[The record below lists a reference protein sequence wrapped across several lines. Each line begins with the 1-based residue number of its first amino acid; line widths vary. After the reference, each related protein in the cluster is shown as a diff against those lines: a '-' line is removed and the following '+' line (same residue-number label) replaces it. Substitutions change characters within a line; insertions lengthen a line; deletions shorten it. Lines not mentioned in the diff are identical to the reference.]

1 MISVNVYAINT
12 KILFSKFQDCQ
23 PLWSKEWSV
32 VTLHCHC
39 QKSICFHVW
48 KYKNSLQCEE
58 TIQTEFQLL
67 ASCMSSITS
76 RSVDYFNTEQNFSCC
91 NTDITLSC
99 TLLFL
104 LQALLECVIGT
115 RVIVIGD
122 AILPHD
128 KALIVM
134 NHRTRLDWNF
144 LWAGIFHACKPLAH
158 RIKMVLKASVR
169 HIPGAGNILK
179 QKFYGLIMIQSL

>member
-1 MISVNVYAINT
+1 MGRGGGIDA
-12 KILFSKFQDCQ
+12 LLKF
-23 PLWSKEWSV
+23 
-32 VTLHCHC
+32 
-39 QKSICFHVW
+39 
-48 KYKNSLQCEE
+48 
-58 TIQTEFQLL
+58 
-67 ASCMSSITS
+67 
-76 RSVDYFNTEQNFSCC
+76 RSVKKFDVEENFSYC
-91 NTDITLSC
+91 NASIRLLC
-99 TLLFL
+99 TLFFL
-104 LQALLECVIGT
+104 LQALLECIIGT
-115 RVIVIGD
+115 RVIVVGD

-179 QKFYGLIMIQSL
+179 

>member
-1 MISVNVYAINT
+1 MCV
-12 KILFSKFQDCQ
+12 
-23 PLWSKEWSV
+23 
-32 VTLHCHC
+32 
-39 QKSICFHVW
+39 
-48 KYKNSLQCEE
+48 E
-58 TIQTEFQLL
+58 TVKTEIQFLT
-67 ASCMSSITS
+67 SCKSSITS
-76 RSVDYFNTEQNFSCC
+76 RSVDYFNVQQNFSFC
-91 NTDITLSC
+91 NTDIRLSH

-179 QKFYGLIMIQSL
+179 YKYYSLVIIQSLL

>member
-1 MISVNVYAINT
+1 MLSTLKFCSENFNTVNCSKVRNDVYLHHSATLSKTSVFNAR
-12 KILFSKFQDCQ
+12 
-23 PLWSKEWSV
+23 
-32 VTLHCHC
+32 
-39 QKSICFHVW
+39 
-48 KYKNSLQCEE
+48 KYRNSLQCVE
-58 TIQTEFQLL
+58 TIKTEFQFL
-67 ASCMSSITS
+67 ASCIFSD
-76 RSVDYFNTEQNFSCC
+76 DYFNAEQNFSCC
-91 NTDITLSC
+91 NTDIRLPC
-99 TLLFL
+99 TMLFL

-158 RIKMVLKASVR
+158 RIKMVLKASIR

-179 QKFYGLIMIQSL
+179 

>member
-1 MISVNVYAINT
+1 MHVLAFINYC
-12 KILFSKFQDCQ
+12 IG
-23 PLWSKEWSV
+23 
-32 VTLHCHC
+32 
-39 QKSICFHVW
+39 FHVW
-48 KYKNSLQCEE
+48 QYKNSLRGVE
-58 TIQTEFQLL
+58 TIKTEFQFLT
-67 ASCMSSITS
+67 SCTSSITT
-76 RSVDYFNTEQNFSCC
+76 RSVDYFIVEQNFSCC
-91 NTDITLSC
+91 NTDTRLTC

-115 RVIVIGD
+115 RVIVTGD

-179 QKFYGLIMIQSL
+179 YKYYSLVIIQSLY